1 MQFPQNKMVYLCK
14 DPNRSYEIYSQ
25 AMLPYE
31 RGVLYYCHHDMFSNI
46 SLEIF
51 RTNILG
57 TNSLSANWSAKTIP
71 SLSKQILINYCQLNP
86 VWNWLI
92 FTDSLLFGRYR
103 SAHFASVFLS
113 SLFLIRSDPTS
124 FIQLAIKYSTRL
136 TAHQQPCTLFQHAAP
151 LSSPDLLLRVLPHH
165 LWFLSTAYISS
176 PLFGIQSPKP

>member
-1 MQFPQNKMVYLCK
+1 MIGACFHSVTISNQMVISLRFLLMQFPQNKMVYLCK
-14 DPNRSYEIYSQ
+14 DPNKSYEIYSQ

-31 RGVLYYCHHDMFSNI
+31 RGALYYCHHDMFSNI

-71 SLSKQILINYCQLNP
+71 SLSKQILINNCQLNP

-103 SAHFASVFLS
+103 SARFASVFLS

-124 FIQLAIKYSTRL
+124 FIQLAIKYSTRFSRINNR
-136 TAHQQPCTLFQHAAP
+136 A
-151 LSSPDLLLRVLPHH
+151 
-165 LWFLSTAYISS
+165 LSTRSTPIIS
-176 PLFGIQSPKP
+176 